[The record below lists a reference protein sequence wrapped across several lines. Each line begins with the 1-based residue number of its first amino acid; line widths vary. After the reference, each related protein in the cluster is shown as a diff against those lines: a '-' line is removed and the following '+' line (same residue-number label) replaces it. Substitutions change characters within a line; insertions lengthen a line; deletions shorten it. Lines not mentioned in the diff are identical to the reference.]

1 MDKCF
6 VVLCLSPISK
16 LDCAASLTDFAV
28 VSLDQAINGISS
40 LVAEGVGEGVGV
52 GVAVGV
58 GEGVGVGVGVGV
70 ATGTGFFTATPL
82 FQINFLPDLTQ
93 VYLIP
98 ADVLVRPTFLHVVPG
113 LTAAVA
119 IGPSNDTVRVTVSNT
134 R

>member
-1 MDKCF
+1 
-6 VVLCLSPISK
+6 
-16 LDCAASLTDFAV
+16 
-28 VSLDQAINGISS
+28 
-40 LVAEGVGEGVGV
+40 
-52 GVAVGV
+52 
-58 GEGVGVGVGVGV
+58 VGVGV

-119 IGPSNDTVRVTVSNT
+119 IGSKRTKARVTVSNAT
-134 R
+134 ILLGIIKLCWVREEISRR